1 MLFGKSPRS
10 NLAETRSLREMVSRE
25 NKGIRLRAD
34 KQSVDKSTIV
44 TFDEIYIAEI
54 C

>member
-1 MLFGKSPRS
+1 
-10 NLAETRSLREMVSRE
+10 MVSRE